1 MNSIKEKFDE
11 FISQYP
17 IFEYRVLDTGDIKV
31 QSRVRTICKQECERY
46 GSTWACPPAVGELSE
61 CEKKIRS
68 YPKAV
73 FFSSVA
79 EVSDIMNMK
88 DVIFWRERAM
98 RPLRFPRN
106 PVTSVNA
113 VPIWTENHA
122 VFRSICIHVWKAM
135 AW

>member
-61 CEKKIRS
+61 CRKEDPELSESSFLFQRCGGIGYHEHEGDAFHKNGTRS
-68 YPKAV
+68 AY
-73 FFSSVA
+73 
-79 EVSDIMNMK
+79 
-88 DVIFWRERAM
+88 REG
-98 RPLRFPRN
+98 
-106 PVTSVNA
+106 T
-113 VPIWTENHA
+113 
-122 VFRSICIHVWKAM
+122 
-135 AW
+135 

>member
-61 CEKKIRS
+61 GAIR
-68 YPKAV
+68 KQ
-73 FFSSVA
+73 FSFPA
-79 EVSDIMNMK
+79 
-88 DVIFWRERAM
+88 
-98 RPLRFPRN
+98 LRRYRI
-106 PVTSVNA
+106 S
-113 VPIWTENHA
+113 
-122 VFRSICIHVWKAM
+122 
-135 AW
+135 

>member
-68 YPKAV
+68 YPRAV
-73 FFSSVA
+73 FCGGIGYHEHEGDASHKNGTRSA
-79 EVSDIMNMK
+79 Y
-88 DVIFWRERAM
+88 REG
-98 RPLRFPRN
+98 
-106 PVTSVNA
+106 T
-113 VPIWTENHA
+113 
-122 VFRSICIHVWKAM
+122 
-135 AW
+135 